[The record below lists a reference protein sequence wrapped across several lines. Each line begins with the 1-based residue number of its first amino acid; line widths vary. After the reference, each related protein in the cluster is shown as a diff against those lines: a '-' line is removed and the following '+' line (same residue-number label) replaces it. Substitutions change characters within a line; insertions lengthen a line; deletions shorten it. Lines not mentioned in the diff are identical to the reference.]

1 MVRERYMVRSIL
13 HWHVVMI
20 GADRKET
27 VVEITDSEEGAKS
40 EAARLNRE
48 VQSTSQVEQKPGN
61 WRNQ

>member
-1 MVRERYMVRSIL
+1 MVRERYIVRSIL

-20 GADRKET
+20 GADGKET

-48 VQSTSQVEQKPGN
+48 VQSTSRVEQKPGN

>member
-1 MVRERYMVRSIL
+1 
-13 HWHVVMI
+13 
-20 GADRKET
+20 
-27 VVEITDSEEGAKS
+27 VEITDSEEGAKS